1 MNESRGRIM
10 NENAHNVV
18 QFPIA
23 RDGRVPSRGKSN
35 VLTRQPSWNS
45 EAAVNDMAWRQFLD
59 QLEEENRRLRAEAA
73 DLALQIRVLRD
84 SIAAALIA

>member
-1 MNESRGRIM
+1 M

-35 VLTRQPSWNS
+35 ALTRQSSWNS
-45 EAAVNDMAWRQFLD
+45 EAAPNGQGMTWRQFLD
-59 QLEEENRRLRAEAA
+59 QLEEENRQLRAEAA
-73 DLALQIRVLRD
+73 DLALQIRALRD
-84 SIAAALIA
+84 SIADALIA

>member
-1 MNESRGRIM
+1 M

-23 RDGRVPSRGKSN
+23 RDGRVPSRGKLN
-35 VLTRQPSWNS
+35 ALTRQPSWNS
-45 EAAVNDMAWRQFLD
+45 EATAKGQSMTGGQFLD
-59 QLEEENRRLRAEAA
+59 QLEEENRQLRAEAV
-73 DLALQIRVLRD
+73 DLALQIQALRD